1 MNAMSSV
8 RTSRNGTLP
17 SELTGMVPRDV
28 RFTASG
34 IVVVA
39 LVCVLVLGA
48 VTSAVLLSI
57 QVARTRHPRERASTL
72 AQTVAVELRDG
83 EHPRR
88 TVRYQ
93 FDVNGRAFTGRMTLP
108 ERDRRNVLEGAPIA
122 VEYVA
127 SNPAK
132 NWIAGYEPRPV
143 PAWIIPII
151 SGALIAAAGA
161 IAWGVRRD
169 WVLLSEGRGALG
181 RVIGQKK
188 VRRGEHTAHQVT
200 CTFEDFSGATR
211 TMRYD
216 VGKAP
221 PATGAPI
228 TIVYHRDN
236 PGWSHV
242 YPLTFVRPARTRS
255 I

>member
-1 MNAMSSV
+1 MNVRSSV
-8 RTSRNGTLP
+8 RTGRNGALP
-17 SELTGMVPRDV
+17 AELTGMVPRDV

-39 LVCVLVLGA
+39 LVCMLILGA
-48 VTSAVLLSI
+48 LTSAVLLSI
-57 QVARTRHPRERASTL
+57 QVARARQPRERVSTL
-72 AQTVAVELRDG
+72 AQTVAIQLRRG

-88 TVRYQ
+88 TIRYQ
-93 FDVNGRAFTGRMTLP
+93 FDVNGRGFTGSMTLP
-108 ERDRRNVLEGAPIA
+108 ERDRRNVLEGAPLA

-127 SNPAK
+127 SDPAM

-143 PAWIIPII
+143 PAWLIPII
-151 SGALIAAAGA
+151 SGALLAAAGA

-169 WVLLSEGRGALG
+169 WVLLSEGRSVLG
-181 RVIGQKK
+181 RVIAQKK

-200 CTFEDFSGATR
+200 CTFEDFSGAIR

-221 PATGAPI
+221 PAPGAPI
-228 TIVYHRDN
+228 AIVYHRDN
-236 PGWSHV
+236 PRWSHV
-242 YPLTFVRPARTRS
+242 YPLTFVRPARARS
-255 I
+255 T